1 MVIEEANCAEQV
13 IAVES
18 GQEALDYLRSKPNG
32 KHPRPEL
39 IFLDI
44 NMPAMDG
51 WEFLEHYKGLSVAQK
66 GDIIIVMLT
75 TSLNPDDLEKA
86 KEIREINSFRN
97 KPLSVEMLNE
107 ILDTYF
113 PDNTTSR

>member
-1 MVIEEANCAEQV
+1 
-13 IAVES
+13 
-18 GQEALDYLRSKPNG
+18 
-32 KHPRPEL
+32 
-39 IFLDI
+39 
-44 NMPAMDG
+44 
-51 WEFLEHYKGLSVAQK
+51 
-66 GDIIIVMLT
+66 MLT